1 VNVHFGAPFILA
13 LGGST
18 FSVGLFSSTG
28 QHFGPGQGDF
38 VQQVDVKR
46 RIKRLTAGE
55 QAAANG
61 EGIPM
66 STVVPEPISLLLLGK
81 GLAGAA
87 VGVRRRRAT
96 RD

>member
-18 FSVGLFSSTG
+18 FSV
-28 QHFGPGQGDF
+28 
-38 VQQVDVKR
+38 
-46 RIKRLTAGE
+46 
-55 QAAANG
+55 
-61 EGIPM
+61 
-66 STVVPEPISLLLLGK
+66 TVVPEPISLLLLGT